1 VIHEKS
7 IEFLEE
13 LPEIF
18 HYRYRVFFSIPFRLM
33 IGPYYSL
40 GDDFRGRIAYNLP
53 YFKAVED
60 AFTLAIPSTAII
72 RDFFKFAPDL
82 LNPRKVLGNLVRG
95 INSRYGYAYSFFTG
109 PAYLPMPVFHYQGV
123 MPEDFIV
130 KYLSRAEK
138 YGYRGGIENLR
149 SAMNLVRNNECPN
162 TKEIWERVVEAFIGF
177 VVEDI
182 KKAGHEKIYL
192 EALARH
198 GASER
203 IRGEG
208 RAFEISPEDN
218 PRIMWELIKCECCR
232 KYFIRES
239 LIENLKDL

>member
-82 LNPRKVLGNLVRG
+82 LNPRKVLGNPVRVLIPG
-95 INSRYGYAYSFFTG
+95 MAMHIAFS
-109 PAYLPMPVFHYQGV
+109 QGQHIF
-123 MPEDFIV
+123 PCLCFIT
-130 KYLSRAEK
+130 KAS
-138 YGYRGGIENLR
+138 
-149 SAMNLVRNNECPN
+149 CPR
-162 TKEIWERVVEAFIGF
+162 T
-177 VVEDI
+177 
-182 KKAGHEKIYL
+182 
-192 EALARH
+192 
-198 GASER
+198 S
-203 IRGEG
+203 
-208 RAFEISPEDN
+208 
-218 PRIMWELIKCECCR
+218 
-232 KYFIRES
+232 
-239 LIENLKDL
+239 

>member
-18 HYRYRVFFSIPFRLM
+18 HHRYRVFFSIPFRLM

-82 LNPRKVLGNLVRG
+82 LNPRKTMH
-95 INSRYGYAYSFFTG
+95 IAFS
-109 PAYLPMPVFHYQGV
+109 QGQHIF
-123 MPEDFIV
+123 PCLCFIT
-130 KYLSRAEK
+130 KAS
-138 YGYRGGIENLR
+138 
-149 SAMNLVRNNECPN
+149 CPR
-162 TKEIWERVVEAFIGF
+162 T
-177 VVEDI
+177 
-182 KKAGHEKIYL
+182 
-192 EALARH
+192 
-198 GASER
+198 S
-203 IRGEG
+203 
-208 RAFEISPEDN
+208 
-218 PRIMWELIKCECCR
+218 
-232 KYFIRES
+232 
-239 LIENLKDL
+239 